1 MKNENDEK
9 KIDEDNNH
17 FECKDSQ
24 NNSEDGKE
32 ELELSEMIVCDEV
45 ACDSDDVC
53 LSLTFDIFNYFI
65 MYSFI
70 LIVYKYLFVC
80 RMIIKWKLKLLSK
93 INMKETLKKQK
104 KNQKIKKV
112 LRRDMIKN
120 QVNIFLLN
128 NIWSSLKY

>member
-1 MKNENDEK
+1 MKSESDEK

-53 LSLTFDIFNYFI
+53 LLTIDFLTFLNFY
-65 MYSFI
+65 
-70 LIVYKYLFVC
+70 
-80 RMIIKWKLKLLSK
+80 
-93 INMKETLKKQK
+93 
-104 KNQKIKKV
+104 
-112 LRRDMIKN
+112 
-120 QVNIFLLN
+120 NI
-128 NIWSSLKY
+128 